1 MQSKDMNE
9 NMQKEQ
15 AKAIA
20 DIANATLDNK
30 KGMDV
35 TTLAVGDQTILADYF
50 VLATGTS
57 NTHVRALA
65 DEVEFQLKEQL
76 GVAPNHIEGASGNAW
91 TLLDYGCVVIH
102 IFTSQARDFY
112 KLERLWNGAEV
123 IKAQEDEE
131 DAE

>member
-1 MQSKDMNE
+1 MKEDI
-9 NMQKEQ
+9 MQKER

-20 DIANATLDNK
+20 DLAVSTLDNK

-35 TTLAVGDQTILADYF
+35 KLLEVGDQTVLADYF

-65 DEVEFQLKEQL
+65 DEVEFKLKEELQ
-76 GVAPNHIEGASGNAW
+76 VEPSHIEGASGNAW
-91 TLLDYGCVVIH
+91 TLLDYGCVVIN

-112 KLERLWNGAEV
+112 KLERLWSGNEIRTEG
-123 IKAQEDEE
+123 KDE
-131 DAE
+131 

>member
-1 MQSKDMNE
+1 MND

-20 DIANATLDNK
+20 DIANVTLDNK
-30 KGMDV
+30 KGIDV
-35 TTLAVGDQTILADYF
+35 TTLEVGNQTILADYF

-76 GVAPNHIEGASGNAW
+76 GIVPNHIEGSAGNAW
-91 TLLDYGCVVIH
+91 TLLDYGCVVIN
-102 IFTSQARDFY
+102 IFTTQAREFY
-112 KLERLWNGAEV
+112 KLERLWNGGE
-123 IKAQEDEE
+123 IIHTESEDEE
-131 DAE
+131 

>member
-1 MQSKDMNE
+1 MKDE
-9 NMQKEQ
+9 KSQIQRAKE
-15 AKAIA
+15 IA
-20 DIANATLDNK
+20 MLAASTLDNK

-35 TTLAVGDQTILADYF
+35 TTLEVGEQTVLADYF

-76 GVAPNHIEGASGNAW
+76 GVEPNHIEGAAGNAW
-91 TLLDYGCVVIH
+91 TLLDYGSVVVNV
-102 IFTSQARDFY
+102 FTSQARDFY

-123 IKAQEDEE
+123 ITPDSEDEE
-131 DAE
+131 